1 MFEMGLHDPFECLQH
16 KLWLKEGPK
25 IKVSI
30 WFFPLKVRNRPELCA
45 CRACATYHW
54 KDLDKGY
61 NLALDFVSI
70 KGLHKKLW
78 ASKVAGVPILEIS
91 GLST

>member
-1 MFEMGLHDPFECLQH
+1 MIHLNVYNISYGQKKGRKSKCQFD
-16 KLWLKEGPK
+16 
-25 IKVSI
+25 SS
-30 WFFPLKVRNRPELCA
+30 PLKVRNRLELCA
-45 CRACATYHW
+45 CKACATYCW

-61 NLALDFVSI
+61 NFALDLVSI

-78 ASKVAGVPILEIS
+78 ASKMAGVPILEIL